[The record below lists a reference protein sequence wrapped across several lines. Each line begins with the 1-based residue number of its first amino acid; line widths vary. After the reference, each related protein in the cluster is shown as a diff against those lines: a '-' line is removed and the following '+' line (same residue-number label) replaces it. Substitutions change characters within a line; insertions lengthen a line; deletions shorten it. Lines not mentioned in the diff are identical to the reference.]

1 MTEAEVRKIVKSVL
15 SDEIDKIK
23 TIKDDIAKIKK
34 DALAVEDIKKI
45 VRKMMINQY
54 KWMWQKSNT
63 YINQI

>member
-34 DALAVEDIKKI
+34 DALTEEDIKKI

>member
-1 MTEAEVRKIVKSVL
+1 MTEAEVRKIVKNVL

-23 TIKDDIAKIKK
+23 TMKDDIAKIKK
-34 DALAVEDIKKI
+34 DALSEEDIKKI

>member
-34 DALAVEDIKKI
+34 DALAEEDIKKI

>member
-15 SDEIDKIK
+15 SDEMDKIK

-34 DALAVEDIKKI
+34 DALADVDIKKI

-54 KWMWQKSNT
+54 KWMWQKSST